1 MNYRIILHVLTFLHF
16 NSFYDIVLLPY
27 NEQTVTPH
35 STPDTNANGTE
46 AQRQVPLPKQGTI
59 IQVTK
64 KSQPMLRP
72 YDDMLGLKASNKRK
86 SSSLDDDGHRAK
98 RIKFASAAA
107 AAASSPAAKSS
118 RSTKRTFA
126 SRCA

>member
-1 MNYRIILHVLTFLHF
+1 MHLLLQF

-72 YDDMLGLKASNKRK
+72 YDDMLGLKASSKRK

>member
-1 MNYRIILHVLTFLHF
+1 MNELPYYYACTYFLHF
-16 NSFYDIVLLPY
+16 NSFYDIVFLPY

-86 SSSLDDDGHRAK
+86 SSSLDDEGHRAK
-98 RIKFASAAA
+98 RIKFAA